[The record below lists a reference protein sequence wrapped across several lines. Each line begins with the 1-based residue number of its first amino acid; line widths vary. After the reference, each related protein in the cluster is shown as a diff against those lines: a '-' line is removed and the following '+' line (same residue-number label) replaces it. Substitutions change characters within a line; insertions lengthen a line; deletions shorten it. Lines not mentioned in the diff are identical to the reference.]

1 MKSITESIPLKDAQ
15 KFLHDHVCRLPA
27 AGAIGFE
34 GFMAGV
40 LSEFTGQAFHVVKS
54 GHQQGTDV
62 RSAPHNLFKIGLEGK
77 RYGTST
83 SLPLDSLLH
92 KITDA
97 SRAYVPVDLW
107 ILATTRRVDASDREK
122 LHEHGE
128 ALGIGVIVLD
138 YPSDLAQLCDL
149 MVICASSINTCNTF
163 LKPSK
168 QLIKALKSI
177 RQDRVFESRHSQ
189 LHRRLTEADMGYE
202 SSRLACERWMMEAQ
216 ESIANAK
223 FRLGGHHALL
233 ESNYGIIPRTSINDQ
248 LNDWYKSDHNIVT
261 LLGDEGTGKSW
272 ASLDWHN
279 TLKSSKEGAPLTVF
293 LAAKEIETSGVKPT
307 LVKALAAQTDIH
319 SIDFWEKRLALWER
333 SSRVNIL
340 ILLDGLNENFK
351 FDRWA
356 DWLQP
361 LFEDKLRNIYRVIVS
376 CWPNWWN
383 ESLFGLVNLIPK
395 PQVIYVDRFNDS
407 ELDALLAAMNVK
419 RSEFTSAVLE
429 LMRVPR
435 LSSLVAKNRENL
447 QKSGD
452 ITAERVIYEDWKDRL
467 ERRGPGTGLTNQEM
481 KDFVARLGQKLKN
494 NIDQMVTRK
503 DVIQSLSDDSG
514 RNSLELLPAV
524 TELTSGAWLLPGN
537 KSHTFKVAADRIPYV
552 LGATLTSQTLEETE
566 AEAIETIIAEF
577 LDPLKSHSLGAS
589 ILRAATTIALIESG
603 SSHVLRE
610 TILSKWIDE
619 RNFNNDDFEAFWRLA
634 GLDPNLFLDL
644 AESRWLSRT
653 GGVFSDEVL
662 IKALANAADFND
674 FQKALRK
681 RMFKWLATA
690 WPDPRVGMFLEKIDQ
705 AKPDSKQRAANTL
718 ARYTEWS
725 SNEAAKSF
733 MTIKIDKH
741 EGWSWLSHRALAVL
755 SYLNRA
761 SYVDVLKAW
770 ALSRAIMQCARHEE
784 EVAWILRLDPEDASE
799 TRMAVMGMITEF
811 KKKGNRICDQAVVYL
826 ERAMSHTKRASKPIA
841 IEEEPKV
848 VPTRLDVNGMDSS
861 ALYEAAKKNMFSS
874 AWRKY
879 EPESIA
885 ALINALIE
893 HGLEQDEATME
904 LILDNLIDF
913 ITVLTPNSRNHLS
926 AVIESKQ
933 NSIKEDSNKGK
944 QTVAKLK
951 SAWLAL
957 QLFEAEPAK
966 QASLLLSCG
975 IGIEIDCWLPFCRP
989 ITGPDLEQIN
999 LSNAPVGH
1007 LAGWLEYLGE
1017 RLSKEEIAKLDFLPD
1032 LITHE
1037 DQGVREKAL
1046 ILAAIGRNLSALKV
1060 FVDSPF
1066 SEAASGEDRSNIEHE
1081 YWRHRAF
1088 LEFCEFSPDA
1098 SLTLCMKQEHIAL
1111 IANHK
1116 PTDTKVLRQFNEY
1129 LKGEFE
1135 AISTENTWSRPRYMD
1150 SYREAI
1156 RALVEYDLDSVL
1168 LWLEPWLESMNLKAE
1183 RAVMNQFP
1191 IIDSMYALS
1200 VKVPKITLKLH
1211 NFLIDQLLGSPFF
1224 TDGIL
1229 YFPFEVAESQY
1240 TDELC
1245 DKLLAEAKTD
1255 KSLLEISYLAFRNNR
1270 QDWLFTQINSLEGS
1284 QNPVDVAKAYTLLGF
1299 CDECGDADEA
1309 WQNFLMHPPKDHWLE
1324 RVIRS
1329 SLNNYA
1335 RNRTVRLA
1343 LRDFWST
1350 EKIWKARH
1358 ALKCVEETCDLRI
1371 QNWFSDIS
1379 PEWKDRP
1386 YQHRLAMDLALAG
1399 INQKVKR
1406 DKEARKKKLFHTRIG
1421 YSNMS
1426 PWK

>member
-1 MKSITESIPLKDAQ
+1 MSLKDAQ
-15 KFLHDHVCRLPA
+15 KFLHDQVCSLPA
-27 AGAIGFE
+27 TGASGFE

-54 GHQQGTDV
+54 GHQQGSDV

-77 RYGTST
+77 RYGAST
-83 SLPLDSLLH
+83 SLPLDSLLY

-107 ILATTRRVDASDREK
+107 ILATTCRVDASDREK

-138 YPSDLAQLCDL
+138 YSSDSAQLSDLL
-149 MVICASSINTCNTF
+149 VICASSMNACNTF
-163 LKPSK
+163 LEPSE
-168 QLIKALKSI
+168 QLINALKSI
-177 RQDRVFESRHSQ
+177 RQNSVFESRRSE
-189 LHRRLTEADMGYE
+189 LHRRLTKADMGYE
-202 SSRLACERWMMEAQ
+202 SSRLACERWIK
-216 ESIANAK
+216 ESLENAK
-223 FRLGGHHALL
+223 SRVRGHHALL
-233 ESNYGIIPRTSINDQ
+233 ESQRGIIPRTSINNQ
-248 LNDWYKSDHNIVT
+248 LNDWYKSGHSIGALV
-261 LLGDEGTGKSW
+261 GDEGMGKSW

-279 TLKSSKEGAPLTVF
+279 TLKLSKEGAPLTVF

-307 LVKALAAQTDIH
+307 LVKALAAQTDIR
-319 SIDFWEKRLALWER
+319 SVDFWVKRLALWER

-340 ILLDGLNENFK
+340 ILLDGLNENFNFK
-351 FDRWA
+351 QWS

-361 LFEDKLRNIYRVIVS
+361 LFEDNLGNMYRVIVS

-383 ESLFGLVNLIPK
+383 ESLFGLENLIPK
-395 PQVIYVDRFNDS
+395 PQVINVDRFNDS
-407 ELDALLAAMNVK
+407 ELDALLVAMNVK
-419 RSEFTSAVLE
+419 RSEFTDAVLE

-467 ERRGPGTGLTNQEM
+467 ERRGPGTGLTEQEM

-494 NIDQMVTRK
+494 DIDQMVTRK

-514 RNSLELLPAV
+514 KNSLELQPAI
-524 TELTSGAWLLPGN
+524 TELTSGAWLIPGN
-537 KSHTFKVAADRIPYV
+537 KSNTFKVAADRIPFV
-552 LGATLTSQTLEETE
+552 LGATLVSQILEETE
-566 AEAIETIIAEF
+566 AEATETIIAEF
-577 LDPLKSHSLGAS
+577 LDPLNSHSLGAS
-589 ILRAATTIALIESG
+589 ILRAATTIALIESEP
-603 SSHVLRE
+603 SSVLGE
-610 TILSKWIDE
+610 ILLSKWIDE
-619 RNFNNDDFEAFWRLA
+619 RNFYNDDFEAFWRLA

-644 AESRWLSRT
+644 AESRWLSQT
-653 GGVFSDEVL
+653 GGVISDEVL
-662 IKALANAADFND
+662 SKALANAADFND
-674 FQKALRK
+674 FQKALRA
-681 RMFKWLATA
+681 RMIKWLATA

-725 SNEAAKSF
+725 SSEAAKSF
-733 MTIKIDKH
+733 MTIIIDKH

-755 SYLNRA
+755 SYLNCA
-761 SYVDVLKAW
+761 SYVEILKAW

-784 EVAWILRLDPEDASE
+784 EVAWILRLDLEDAGK
-799 TRMAVMGMITEF
+799 TRMAVMGIITEF
-811 KKKGNRICDQAVVYL
+811 KKKDNRICDQAVVYL
-826 ERAMSHTKRASKPIA
+826 ERAMSHIKRASKPIA

-861 ALYEAAKKNMFSS
+861 ALYEAAKKIMISS

-879 EPESIA
+879 EPESTA

-893 HGLEQDEATME
+893 RGLEQNEATME
-904 LILDNLIDF
+904 LILDNLLDF
-913 ITVLTPNSRNHLS
+913 IAVLTPNSRNHLS
-926 AVIESKQ
+926 AVIEIKQ
-933 NSIKEDSNKGK
+933 NSIKEDGKKSK
-944 QTVAKLK
+944 QTAAKLK

-957 QLFEAEPAK
+957 RLFEAEPAK
-966 QASLLLSCG
+966 QASLLLSYG
-975 IGIEIDCWLPFCRP
+975 IGIEIDCWLPFCRL
-989 ITGPDLEQIN
+989 ITSSDIEQMN
-999 LSNAPVGH
+999 LSNAPVGY

-1017 RLSKEEIAKLDFLPD
+1017 RLSEEEIAKLDFLPD

-1037 DQGVREKAL
+1037 DQGIREKAL
-1046 ILAAIGRNLSALKV
+1046 ILAAFGRNMPALKV

-1066 SEAASGEDRSNIEHE
+1066 SEAASGEDKSNIKHE
-1081 YWRHRAF
+1081 YWRHHAL
-1088 LEFCEFSPDA
+1088 LESCEFSPDA
-1098 SLTLCMKQEHIAL
+1098 SLTMRMKQEHIAL

-1116 PTDTKVLRQFNEY
+1116 PADTKVLRQFNEY
-1129 LKGEFE
+1129 LKGEIE
-1135 AISTENTWSRPRYMD
+1135 AISTENSWSRPRYMS
-1150 SYREAI
+1150 SYRKAI
-1156 RALVEYDLDSVL
+1156 RALVEYDMDSVL
-1168 LWLEPWLESMNLKAE
+1168 LWLEPWVESMNIRAE
-1183 RAVMNQFP
+1183 RAVMNDFP
-1191 IIDSMYALS
+1191 IIDLMYELS
-1200 VKVPKITLKLH
+1200 GEAPEISLKLY

-1245 DKLLAEAKTD
+1245 DKILADANTD
-1255 KSLLEISYLAFRNNR
+1255 KSLLEITYLAFRSNR
-1270 QDWLFTQINSLEGS
+1270 QDWLFTKINSLEGS

-1309 WQNFLMHPPKDHWLE
+1309 WQNFLMRPPKDQWLE

-1329 SLNNYA
+1329 SINDYA
-1335 RNRTVRLA
+1335 RNRAVRLA
-1343 LRDFWST
+1343 LRDFWSA
-1350 EKIWKARH
+1350 EKMWKARH
-1358 ALKCVEETCDLRI
+1358 ALKCVEQTCDLRI
-1371 QNWFSDIS
+1371 WNWFSDIS
-1379 PEWKDRP
+1379 PEWNDRP
-1386 YQHRLAMDLALAG
+1386 YQHRLAMDMAEAG
-1399 INQKVKR
+1399 IKQKIKR
-1406 DKEARKKKLFHTRIG
+1406 DKESRKKKLFHTRIG